1 MAAEPV
7 TLGAQSHSSRRDSAS
22 IYPWVLLG
30 LLWVVSMLNAA
41 DRSVLIAVMPQLRD
55 AFHLDRTQLALLNS
69 LFLGVYAVA
78 ALASGILGDHFRRS
92 RVVILG
98 LIFWST
104 ATGICA
110 LAMSFPM
117 LLMLRAVVGV
127 GESTYYPAGTALIG
141 DWHQPRY
148 ISRALSL
155 HQTAVF
161 AGGGI
166 GALVAGML
174 ADQLG
179 WRAPFFVFG
188 GLGVIYGL
196 ILLKVLKDRPVDPS
210 RIKPQ
215 GSLAPMSLL
224 LKTRSAMMLC
234 GVFAL
239 GTGASTGIQVWAPTY
254 VHDVLQLNMAGS
266 ALYGSTSINVAGF
279 LSVPLGGL
287 LADMLGKRFTT
298 GRFAALA
305 IGLVLAGVGLLP
317 LVLAHDAMV
326 IGLVLMASSFG
337 KGIFDGCIYAA
348 MQDVI
353 PPSARSTAVG
363 FMTMTGFIGAG
374 IAPVMIARLAG
385 AFSMPTAITSM
396 ALLYFAAASILGLS
410 LRRAASDVH
419 ASLAEAV

>member
-7 TLGAQSHSSRRDSAS
+7 TIGARDRPIRWDSAS
-22 IYPWVLLG
+22 LYPWILLG
-30 LLWVVSMLNAA
+30 LLWVVSVFNAA
-41 DRSVLIAVMPQLRD
+41 DRSVLIAVMPKLRD

-78 ALASGILGDHFRRS
+78 ALASGLLGDHFRRS

-98 LIFWST
+98 LMFWSA

-110 LAMSFPM
+110 LAMTFPM
-117 LLMLRAVVGV
+117 LLVLRAVVGV

-141 DWHQPRY
+141 DWQQPRY

-166 GALVAGML
+166 GALVAGLL
-174 ADQLG
+174 ADRLG

-188 GLGVIYGL
+188 GLGLIYGL
-196 ILLKVLKDRPVDPS
+196 ILLKFLKDRPADPA
-210 RIKPQ
+210 RVEHG
-215 GSLAPMSLL
+215 GSLAPLRLL
-224 LKTRSAMMLC
+224 LNSRSAMMLC
-234 GVFAL
+234 AVFAL
-239 GTGASTGIQVWAPTY
+239 GAGASTGIQVWAPTY

-266 ALYGSTSINVAGF
+266 AFYGSTSINVAGF

-287 LADMLGKRFTT
+287 LADMLGRRFIT
-298 GRFAALA
+298 GRFVTLA
-305 IGLVLAGVGLLP
+305 IGLVLAGVALLP
-317 LVLAHDAMV
+317 FALARDAWD
-326 IGLVLMASSFG
+326 IGLVLMASGFG

-348 MQDVI
+348 MQAVI
-353 PPSARSTAVG
+353 PPAARSTAVG

-374 IAPVMIARLAG
+374 IAPLLIARLAG
-385 AFSMPTAITSM
+385 ASSMALAITSM

-410 LRRAASDVH
+410 LRRAAADVNGN
-419 ASLAEAV
+419 LT